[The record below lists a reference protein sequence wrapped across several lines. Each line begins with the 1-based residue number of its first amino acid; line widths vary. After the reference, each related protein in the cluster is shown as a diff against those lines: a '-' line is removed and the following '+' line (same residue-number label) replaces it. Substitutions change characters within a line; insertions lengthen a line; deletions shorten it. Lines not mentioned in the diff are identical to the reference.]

1 MEATINV
8 NSILSLLKNMDLNV
22 QEYISG
28 ELLKYIKKNK
38 INVSKQSKAKEM
50 NEEDKRTEILNSAC
64 GIWDWDENDY
74 PTEELIA
81 DIKNSSDW
89 KKREE
94 KLMNVMFDHND

>member
-38 INVSKQSKAKEM
+38 KNVSKQSKAKEM

>member
-1 MEATINV
+1 
-8 NSILSLLKNMDLNV
+8 
-22 QEYISG
+22 
-28 ELLKYIKKNK
+28 
-38 INVSKQSKAKEM
+38 M

>member
-38 INVSKQSKAKEM
+38 KMYQSSL
-50 NEEDKRTEILNSAC
+50 RL
-64 GIWDWDENDY
+64 
-74 PTEELIA
+74 
-81 DIKNSSDW
+81 
-89 KKREE
+89 KK
-94 KLMNVMFDHND
+94 